1 MQFVSSRLGLD
12 DHHISL
18 KPAAWLALMLISL
31 AAMLPGFFN
40 IPTMDRDEARYSQA
54 SRQMME
60 TGDYVD
66 IRFQEQARHVKPVGI
81 YWMQVVT
88 TAPFGGSEAPQWAH
102 RLPSLFG
109 CLIAV
114 ALTAWFGARLGGSR
128 AGFTAGLIMAVGLL
142 MSVEARTAKTDAML
156 LASITMAQVALYYI
170 FHPPDSKEQKFVG
183 WPLVFWLAQGA
194 GLIIKGP
201 IITLVSV
208 TTLLALCLWRRDISI
223 LKRLNLPVGLLVMFA
238 VVLPW
243 VVIIT
248 IQTQGGFIEESIG
261 HALMGKVATGDDSHG
276 GPPGY
281 HTVGLLAMFWP
292 ATLLLVLAAVTAWQR
307 RREPLVQYL
316 IAWIVP
322 TWVVFELVAT
332 KLPHYVLPVYPAIA
346 ILAAFGVSDAAKLLS
361 LRGVR
366 IAHWIVTVLFVIA
379 TGLLAWLP
387 YYLGPE
393 IGAQNVPGAAILVVL
408 AALFVIGAGLF
419 LAMKPTHDRV
429 LPLAVSA
436 VVYFLAMYQFTFPAF
451 DKFWLTRGL
460 DREVASLE
468 GCDNIAFATLGY
480 REPSVVFTFGTQ
492 TLLASDERAVTHLQ
506 QNPSCGL
513 LAVSQVEEARFQ
525 QMLAER
531 DLDVLSL
538 GSVEGYNY
546 VKGDELVMT
555 LYAGAQTALTKVPG
569 ERDSQVN

>member
-1 MQFVSSRLGLD
+1 MQSVVSHLGLD
-12 DHHISL
+12 DSATAL
-18 KPAAWLALMLISL
+18 RPAAWLALMFISL

-66 IRFQEQARHVKPVGI
+66 IRFQDQARHVKPVGI

-88 TAPFGGSEAPQWAH
+88 TAPFGGTEAPQWAH

-114 ALTAWFGARLGGSR
+114 VLTAWFGARLGGSR
-128 AGFTAGLIMAVGLL
+128 AGFTAGLLMAVGLL

-156 LASITMAQVALYYI
+156 LASITLAQVALYYL
-170 FHPPDSKEQKFVG
+170 FHPRAGKDEKFVG
-183 WPLVFWLAQGA
+183 WPLVFWLAQGL

-201 IITLVSV
+201 IITLVSGTALV
-208 TTLLALCLWRRDISI
+208 ALCLWRRDFSI
-223 LKRLNLPVGLLVMFA
+223 LKRLNLPVGLLVMFG
-238 VVLPW
+238 VVMPW
-243 VVIIT
+243 VLIIT

-292 ATLLLVLAAVTAWQR
+292 GTLLIALAAAAAWQR
-307 RREPLVQYL
+307 RQEPLVQYL

-322 TWVVFELVAT
+322 TWIVFEIVAT
-332 KLPHYVLPVYPAIA
+332 KLPHYVLPTYPAIA
-346 ILAAFGVSDAAKLLS
+346 ILAAFGISDAAKLLAG
-361 LRGVR
+361 RGVK
-366 IAHWIVTVLFVIA
+366 IAHWILTGLFIVA

-393 IGAQNVPGAAILVVL
+393 IGAESVPSASVFVVV
-408 AALFVIGAGLF
+408 AALIVMAAGLY
-419 LAMKPTHDRV
+419 LAIKPSHERV
-429 LPLAVSA
+429 LPLALSA
-436 VVYFLAMYQFTFPAF
+436 VIYFIAMYQFTFPAF

-460 DREVASLE
+460 EREVASLS
-468 GCDNIAFATLGY
+468 GCNDVAFATLGY

-492 TLLASDERAVTHLQ
+492 TLLASDEKAVTHLE
-506 QNPSCGL
+506 QNAQCGL

-525 QMLAER
+525 EMLAAR
-531 DLDVLSL
+531 GTPVVTFS
-538 GSVEGYNY
+538 SVEGFNY

-555 LYAGAQTALTKVPG
+555 LYAHANTNLTALPTA
-569 ERDSQVN
+569 E